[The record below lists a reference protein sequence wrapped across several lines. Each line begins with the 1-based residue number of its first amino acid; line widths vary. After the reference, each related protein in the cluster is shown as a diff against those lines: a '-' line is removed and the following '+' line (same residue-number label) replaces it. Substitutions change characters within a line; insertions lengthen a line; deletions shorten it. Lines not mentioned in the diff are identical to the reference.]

1 MKNALTIF
9 LIMLSVNVYAIQWCN
24 DKHVDGISISLN
36 GEIAYKVNRKDNS
49 FKRLYRVIPSAST
62 SDFISE
68 NAVDRMIVLL
78 SKSLND
84 KSYHIHSAISDEHSC
99 NQQMVHILKVSLH
112 DPVHDR

>member
-49 FKRLYRVIPSAST
+49 FKRLYRVMTQFITIKYEYQGNEEEYNPSWAES
-62 SDFISE
+62 SGGI
-68 NAVDRMIVLL
+68 
-78 SKSLND
+78 
-84 KSYHIHSAISDEHSC
+84 
-99 NQQMVHILKVSLH
+99 NQGC
-112 DPVHDR
+112 